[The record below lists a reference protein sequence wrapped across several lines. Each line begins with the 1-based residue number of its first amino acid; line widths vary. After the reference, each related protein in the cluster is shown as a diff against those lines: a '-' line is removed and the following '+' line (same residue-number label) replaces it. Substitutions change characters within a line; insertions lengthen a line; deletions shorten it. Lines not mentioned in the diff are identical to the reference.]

1 MLSVTKFNNKNTML
15 GSILSDIAARMMSK
29 GNDDDRV
36 ANFASRVADEI
47 EKEGTPFATHDQ
59 DYLKNKKIAVM
70 LAKRYIDDYKKMKSD
85 NDNIICRNCPE
96 AISENSFKEQQS
108 SFNKDYSD
116 DSTAL
121 SIIDSYQILLGRF
134 PDKAGFDSFYSK
146 ITNHEFT
153 IQEIENQIKQSA
165 EYIASLSIKAL
176 LTLFS

>member
-1 MLSVTKFNNKNTML
+1 
-15 GSILSDIAARMMSK
+15 
-29 GNDDDRV
+29 
-36 ANFASRVADEI
+36 
-47 EKEGTPFATHDQ
+47 
-59 DYLKNKKIAVM
+59 
-70 LAKRYIDDYKKMKSD
+70 MKSD

-165 EYIASLSIKAL
+165 EYISIHPPSLSL
-176 LTLFS
+176 NY